1 MATFLPHQ
9 SKACASDTYTAI
21 SMLVHGD
28 LSVSATEKY
37 NSNAA
42 LSIPDTPC
50 TGISLVECIFL
61 TMPAQLKDN
70 C

>member
-9 SKACASDTYTAI
+9 SKACASDTYTAKTT
-21 SMLVHGD
+21 VVFY
-28 LSVSATEKY
+28 VSTIKEEKY